1 MTEQIGQLYVASV
14 LVSIIISSI
23 LTHVEYISINKYIE
37 KEDLQYVNIK
47 YKNVILSYIFSQ
59 LMIINLIPVYNIINA
74 GLDWYYHK
82 DVISKIQ
89 EMFSEYDEHY
99 QDLNSKVSKNEKIL

>member
-37 KEDLQYVNIK
+37 EEDLQYVNIK
-47 YKNVILSYIFSQ
+47 YKNVILSYIFYV
-59 LMIINLIPVYNIINA
+59 IN
-74 GLDWYYHK
+74 
-82 DVISKIQ
+82 
-89 EMFSEYDEHY
+89 
-99 QDLNSKVSKNEKIL
+99 